1 MYLRTMRPE
10 DDVLVLGGV
19 HVVAELVGGGPEGRL
34 KPEVGAVAVGL
45 GGGFLSTWHIAV
57 NIVAESGG
65 GR

>member
-10 DDVLVLGGV
+10 DDVLVL
-19 HVVAELVGGGPEGRL
+19 GGGPEGRL